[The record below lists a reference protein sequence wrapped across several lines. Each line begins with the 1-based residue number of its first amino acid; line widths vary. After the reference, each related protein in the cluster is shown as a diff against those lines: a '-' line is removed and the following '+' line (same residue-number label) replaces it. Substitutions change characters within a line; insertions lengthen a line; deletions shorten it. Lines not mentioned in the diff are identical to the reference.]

1 MTVSTFYGATPPA
14 TGDGGPDSA
23 VNLAV
28 RFTVSVAGWIT
39 HIRYWKSAANTGTH
53 VVHLW
58 ETGAIKTTDTALVEV
73 DDAWNEVALSVP
85 FAISTGIEYMASYH
99 TEVGHYA
106 VDAHYFDSAVTSGA
120 LTGPITAGKFGY
132 GDASTFPSSDFNN
145 GSYGVDVRFTDVD
158 PAGGITATLNVTEA
172 ADTLAAIAA
181 AAIAA
186 TSTIAEA
193 GDTLTA
199 TAAAVIAAVG
209 TMTEANDV
217 VAAVAGV
224 GISATVAIIESGD
237 SLASTARLSVVAVL
251 IVTEDAD
258 TLVASASGAP
268 LAGITATLLVTEGN
282 DRLVSHARIVTPG
295 ALLTLAEI
303 IPAILNDLVE
313 GRVWQ
318 GMTPD
323 DLPRDASKRPLPF
336 VIWHRVGGQD
346 DTYVEQSPL
355 PSHRHARIQIA
366 SNAPGSIVAERLC
379 EAVMRAM
386 TAPPY
391 NAGVYGS
398 PVGAVDAA
406 RKLHAPWQQFS
417 IWFQPNP

>member
-53 VVHLW
+53 IVHLW
-58 ETGAIKTTDTALVEV
+58 ETGAIKTTDTALLEV

-172 ADTLAAIAA
+172 ADTLIATAAAGIAAGFAVTEAPETLSATAATSIAA
-181 AAIAA
+181 AAVVIEAPDTL
-186 TSTIAEA
+186 TSTAGVEIHALLAVTEA
-193 GDTLTA
+193 PDTLTA
-199 TAAAVIAAVG
+199 VAAVVIAA
-209 TMTEANDV
+209 
-217 VAAVAGV
+217 
-224 GISATVAIIESGD
+224 
-237 SLASTARLSVVAVL
+237 SLAVIET
-251 IVTEDAD
+251 DD
-258 TLVASASGAP
+258 TLNAHLSTGP
-268 LAGITATLLVTEGN
+268 LAGITATLNVTEAN
-282 DRLVSHARIVTPG
+282 DKLIAHARIVTPG

-323 DLPRDASKRPLPF
+323 DIPRDSAKRPLPF

-355 PSHRHARIQIA
+355 PSHRHARVQIA